1 MSETT
6 QPGASDGAPVVD
18 VATPTDA
25 GQSVAPA
32 ENAAPAPA
40 EDDDAQDTDAGDTGN
55 RPRGTGRRVSEL
67 LQDRAYERQA
77 RAQAEARAEA
87 LAERLAQIQQG
98 GGQQANK
105 TPSGP
110 AALPPDLAQYVGS
123 PPDASQFPAGE
134 FDPAYAEER
143 ALYRFKT
150 EQAKA
155 HVQQRET
162 QARQQ
167 QQQAATQVQQR
178 IGTMFEEGR
187 KAYADFDAVVT
198 ADNVPLPQ
206 HVVRELADLDAPADV
221 AYWLAKN
228 PQDAARIAKLDGRG
242 VVRELARIE
251 GRLAASV
258 APPPQPTSAPPPP
271 RTVRGAGSS
280 HSPSLDAMSPAD
292 FAKKFYG

>member
-1 MSETT
+1 MSETS
-6 QPGASDGAPVVD
+6 QPGADGTPAVD
-18 VATPTDA
+18 VAAPTDA

-98 GGQQANK
+98 SGQQASK
-105 TPSGP
+105 PSGP
-110 AALPPDLAQYVGS
+110 ATLPPDLAQYVGS
-123 PPDASQFPAGE
+123 PPDPSQFPGLE
-134 FDPAYAEER
+134 FDPAYPAEVAFHRLKLEN
-143 ALYRFKT
+143 
-150 EQAKA
+150 AKA
-155 HVQQRET
+155 ELARRET
-162 QARQQ
+162 QAKQQ
-167 QQQAATQVQQR
+167 QQTQTAQMQDR
-178 IGTMFEEGR
+178 IGQMFEKGR
-187 KAYADFDAVVT
+187 QAYSDFEAVVT
-198 ADNVPLPQ
+198 ADNVPMPP

-258 APPPQPTSAPPPP
+258 APPPQPTAAPPPP
-271 RTVRGAGSS
+271 RTVRGAGNSGVK
-280 HSPSLDAMSPAD
+280 SLDAMSVAD
-292 FAKKFYG
+292 FQKSLYG